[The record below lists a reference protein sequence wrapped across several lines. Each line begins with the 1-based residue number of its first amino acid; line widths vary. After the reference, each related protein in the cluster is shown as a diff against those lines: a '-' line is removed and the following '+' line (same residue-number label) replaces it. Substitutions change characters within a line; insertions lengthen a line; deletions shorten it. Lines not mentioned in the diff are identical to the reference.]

1 MYLSIKI
8 VFSFLHQSALGVLQS
23 PIYLAEQ
30 PRTDAAGIE
39 CIVVTRRVDAVAQET
54 AARGYTPRFICE
66 SAGTQAEDA
75 AAMMR
80 CYQEYMKQFSAI
92 DKKV

>member
-1 MYLSIKI
+1 MRHLTFADTVYGPD
-8 VFSFLHQSALGVLQS
+8 F
-23 PIYLAEQ
+23 
-30 PRTDAAGIE
+30 
-39 CIVVTRRVDAVAQET
+39 DAVAQET

-75 AAMMR
+75 AAMLR
-80 CYQEYMKQFSAI
+80 CYQEYMNQHRAI